1 MKIKTHLIML
11 LVLLAAGG
19 LLTSCSSVD
28 SHGHVYRD
36 WSKRMSE
43 MGIFPVYPPR
53 EDIVVGDVYALPLHP
68 YDTAAVGYIGG
79 LGNAGIHV
87 EYLGDTNLGWNS
99 LADKEEHYYQN
110 RP

>member
-1 MKIKTHLIML
+1 MTMPNFKTHQVVLSAML
-11 LVLLAAGG
+11 TLGG
-19 LLTSCSSVD
+19 LFLTGCCSQD

-87 EYLGDTNLGWNS
+87 EYLGDTNLGWTN
-99 LADKEEHYYQN
+99 LLTK
-110 RP
+110 